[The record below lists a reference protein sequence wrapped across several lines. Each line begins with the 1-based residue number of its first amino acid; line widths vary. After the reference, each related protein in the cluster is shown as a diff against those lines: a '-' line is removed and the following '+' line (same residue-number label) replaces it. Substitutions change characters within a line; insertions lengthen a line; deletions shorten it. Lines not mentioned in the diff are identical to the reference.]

1 MKNFL
6 KTGLMTVAFL
16 TAFGASA
23 NEKDFSL
30 KVKSE
35 KGKMVSFSI
44 NDPKNVSLSIFGKDN
59 ETLFA
64 EKISKEGIVS
74 RTYNLNAFPE
84 GNYILEV
91 ETNAKMAQYAINVS
105 GNTATISEVAI
116 AEILKPTFTNTAG
129 IVSLELNNSDK
140 SPIEVQLI
148 DENNNE
154 VYKEIFTDKA
164 SVSKKFDTNQT
175 TASELTFVVKY
186 KDQIFAETI
195 AIR

>member
-6 KTGLMTVAFL
+6 KTGLVAVAFL
-16 TAFGASA
+16 TAFGANA

-35 KGKMVSFSI
+35 KGKTVSFSI
-44 NDPKNVSLSIFGKDN
+44 NDPKNVSLSIVGNDN

-64 EKISKEGIVS
+64 EKITKDGIVS
-74 RTYNLNAFPE
+74 RTYNLSAFPE

-91 ETNAKMAQYAINVS
+91 ETNAKMAQYAIQVS
-105 GNTATISEVAI
+105 GNSATISEVAI
-116 AEILKPTFTNTAG
+116 AEILKPTFVNEGG
-129 IVSLELNNSDK
+129 IVSLDLTNSDK

-154 VYKEIFTDKA
+154 VYRQVFTGRT
-164 SVSKKFDTNQT
+164 SVSKKFDTNKT
-175 TASELTFVVKY
+175 TASELTFVVRY
-186 KDQIFAETI
+186 KNQIFAETI
-195 AIR
+195 AVR